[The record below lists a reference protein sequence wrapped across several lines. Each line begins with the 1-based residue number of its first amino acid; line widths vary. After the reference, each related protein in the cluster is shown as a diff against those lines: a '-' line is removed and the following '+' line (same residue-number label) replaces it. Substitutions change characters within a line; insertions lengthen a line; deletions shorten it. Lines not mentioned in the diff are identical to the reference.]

1 MDGAPGTLRLAVW
14 LLLAQAVAVA
24 GLVIF
29 LVYQDVTETSTAA
42 GSARGAI
49 LVIVYAAVM
58 AGVLGLLAWSLHRRQ
73 RWARG
78 PAIVLELLL
87 LPIGYYMVAGGVA
100 WLGLPDHGARS
111 GRRGRAAGAGHPLRT
126 RHPLTCSRRS

>member
-1 MDGAPGTLRLAVW
+1 MDSAPGTLRLAVW

-29 LVYQDVTETSTAA
+29 LVYQEVTETGTAA
-42 GSARGAI
+42 GNARGAI

-100 WLGLPDHGARS
+100 WLGLPTMALGLV
-111 GRRGRAAGAGHPLRT
+111 GAGALLAPAT
-126 RHPLTCSRRS
+126 RSALGIQ

>member
-1 MDGAPGTLRLAVW
+1 
-14 LLLAQAVAVA
+14 
-24 GLVIF
+24 
-29 LVYQDVTETSTAA
+29 
-42 GSARGAI
+42 
-49 LVIVYAAVM
+49 M

-100 WLGLPDHGARS
+100 WLGLPTMALGLV
-111 GRRGRAAGAGHPLRT
+111 GAGALLAPTT
-126 RHPLTCSRRS
+126 RSALGIQ